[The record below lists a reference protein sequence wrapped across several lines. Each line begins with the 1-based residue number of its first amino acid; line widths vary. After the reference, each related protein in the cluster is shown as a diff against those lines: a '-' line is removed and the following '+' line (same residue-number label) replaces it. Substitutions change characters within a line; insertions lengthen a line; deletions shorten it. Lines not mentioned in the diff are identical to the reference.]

1 MQMKKRAWVT
11 LLAVLS
17 LAAAVNIIAWNS
29 RAFCD
34 FYVDHIFPVWV
45 NTYGRL
51 TGVWTFSVGEIM
63 IAMGVALTAAAVLLG
78 IFAVIFLLL
87 VRDSGLS
94 AKMKKV
100 CRVFYRTFARIA
112 VAVFVVMTLNCFVLY
127 HCSTFGEKYLSGMTE
142 DYTLGELILL
152 RDYVV
157 GRCNELAKLVERDEN
172 GNVVYYGDM
181 EQTAIEAMQA
191 LGEEYEQLAGYY
203 PRPKEIRA
211 SEFLSQQKMQGY
223 YFPFSMEANYNSVMH
238 IMNKPSTMC
247 HELAH
252 VKGFIYEDEANL
264 IGYLACVNSDDVMF
278 QYSGYLSVLNYI
290 DNDFYQSINKN
301 KEVYASHTKISG
313 QVKKDNVFLTQEAW
327 KQVEQKQVI
336 KTETVAKASDTF
348 VQTTLV
354 LNGVEDG
361 KLSYCRVVGLLL
373 QYYEDNELLLPEEDY
388 LVKGE

>member
-1 MQMKKRAWVT
+1 MKKRAWGT
-11 LLAVLS
+11 LIAVLS
-17 LAAAVNIIAWNS
+17 VAVAVNIAAWNS

-34 FYVDHIFPVWV
+34 FYVDHIFPIWV

-51 TGVWTFSVGEIM
+51 TGYWPFSIGEIM
-63 IAMGVALTAAAVLLG
+63 IAMGAALTAAAVLLG

-94 AKMKKV
+94 VKMKKV
-100 CRVFYRTFARIA
+100 CHVFYRIFVRIA

-127 HCSTFGEKYLSGMTE
+127 HCSTFGEKYLTGETQE
-142 DYTLGELILL
+142 YTLDELILL
-152 RDYVV
+152 RNHVV
-157 GRCNELAKLVERDEN
+157 TKCNELAALVERDAD
-172 GNVVYYGDM
+172 GNILYYGDM
-181 EQTAIEAMQA
+181 EQTAVEAMQS
-191 LGEEYEQLAGYY
+191 LGKEYEQLAGYY
-203 PRPKEIRA
+203 PRPKEISA

-264 IGYLACVNSDDVMF
+264 IGYLACVNSEDVTF

-290 DNDFYQSINKN
+290 DNDFYQSINHN
-301 KEVYASHTKISG
+301 KELYASHVKISK
-313 QVKKDNVFLTQEAW
+313 QVKQDNVFLTQEAW
-327 KQVEQKQVI
+327 KQVEEKTVV

-361 KLSYCRVVGLLL
+361 KMSYCRVVGLLL
-373 QYYEDNELLLPEEDY
+373 QYYEDDELLLPEEEY
-388 LVKGE
+388 LVKGD

>member
-1 MQMKKRAWVT
+1 MKKRAWVT
-11 LLAVLS
+11 LCAVLS
-17 LAAAVNIIAWNS
+17 AALAVNIIAWNS
-29 RAFCD
+29 REFCD
-34 FYVDHIFPVWV
+34 FYVDHIFPIWV

-51 TGVWTFSVGEIM
+51 TGVWPFSVGEIM

-87 VRDSGLS
+87 VKDGGLGTE
-94 AKMKKV
+94 MKKT
-100 CRVFYRTFARIA
+100 CRIFYRIFTRIA
-112 VAVFVVMTLNCFVLY
+112 VAVFVIMTLNCFVLY
-127 HCSTFGEKYLSGMTE
+127 HCSTFGEKYLSGVTE
-142 DYTLGELILL
+142 NYTLEELTML
-152 RDYVV
+152 RDHVV
-157 GRCNELAKLVERDEN
+157 AKCNELSKQVERDEN
-172 GNVVYYGDM
+172 GNVIYNGDM
-181 EQTAIEAMQA
+181 EQTAIEAMQS

-203 PRPKEIRA
+203 PRPKEIGA

-264 IGYLACVNSDDVMF
+264 IGYLACVNSEDIVF

-301 KEVYASHTKISG
+301 KELYASHTRISK
-313 QVKKDNVFLTQEAW
+313 QVKQDNVFLTQEAW
-327 KQVEQKQVI
+327 KQVEENQVI

-361 KLSYCRVVGLLL
+361 KLSYCRVVGLML
-373 QYYEDNELLLPEEDY
+373 QYYEDSELFVPQEEY
-388 LVKGE
+388 LVKSE

>member
-1 MQMKKRAWVT
+1 MKKRAWVT
-11 LLAVLS
+11 LCAVLS
-17 LAAAVNIIAWNS
+17 AALAVNIIAWNS
-29 RAFCD
+29 REFCD
-34 FYVDHIFPVWV
+34 FYVDHIFPIWV

-51 TGVWTFSVGEIM
+51 TGVWPFSVGEIM
-63 IAMGVALTAAAVLLG
+63 IAMGVALTAVAVLLG

-87 VRDSGLS
+87 VKDGGLGT
-94 AKMKKV
+94 KMKKT
-100 CRVFYRTFARIA
+100 CRIFYRIFTRIA
-112 VAVFVVMTLNCFVLY
+112 VAVFVIMTLNCFVLY
-127 HCSTFGEKYLSGMTE
+127 HCSTFGEKYLSGVTE
-142 DYTLGELILL
+142 NYTLEELTML
-152 RDYVV
+152 RDHVV
-157 GRCNELAKLVERDEN
+157 AKCNELSKQVERDEN
-172 GNVVYYGDM
+172 GNVIYSGDM
-181 EQTAIEAMQA
+181 EQTAIEAMQS
-191 LGEEYEQLAGYY
+191 LGEEYAQLAGYY
-203 PRPKEIRA
+203 PRPKEIGA

-264 IGYLACVNSDDVMF
+264 IGYLACVNSEDIVF

-301 KEVYASHTKISG
+301 KELYASHTRISK
-313 QVKKDNVFLTQEAW
+313 QVKQDNVFLTQEAW
-327 KQVEQKQVI
+327 KQVEEKQVI

-361 KLSYCRVVGLLL
+361 KLSYCRVVGLML
-373 QYYEDNELLLPEEDY
+373 QYYEDSELFVPQEEY
-388 LVKGE
+388 LVKSE

>member
-1 MQMKKRAWVT
+1 MKKRAWVT
-11 LLAVLS
+11 LCAVLS
-17 LAAAVNIIAWNS
+17 AALAVNIIAWNS
-29 RAFCD
+29 REFCD
-34 FYVDHIFPVWV
+34 FYVDHIFPIWV

-51 TGVWTFSVGEIM
+51 TGVWPFSVGEIM

-87 VRDSGLS
+87 VKDGGLGT
-94 AKMKKV
+94 KMKKT
-100 CRVFYRTFARIA
+100 CRIFYRIFTRIA
-112 VAVFVVMTLNCFVLY
+112 VAVFVIMTLNCFVLY
-127 HCSTFGEKYLSGMTE
+127 HCSTFGEKYLSGVTE
-142 DYTLGELILL
+142 NYTLEELTML
-152 RDYVV
+152 RDHVV
-157 GRCNELAKLVERDEN
+157 AKCNELSKQVERDEN
-172 GNVVYYGDM
+172 GNVIYNGDM
-181 EQTAIEAMQA
+181 EQTAIEAMQS

-203 PRPKEIRA
+203 PRPKEIGA
-211 SEFLSQQKMQGY
+211 SEFLSQQKMLGY

-264 IGYLACVNSDDVMF
+264 IGYLACVNSEDIVF

-301 KEVYASHTKISG
+301 KELYASHTKISK
-313 QVKKDNVFLTQEAW
+313 QVKQDNVFLTQEAW
-327 KQVEQKQVI
+327 KQVEENQVI

-361 KLSYCRVVGLLL
+361 KLSYCRVVGLML
-373 QYYEDNELLLPEEDY
+373 QYYEDSELFVPQEEY
-388 LVKGE
+388 LVKSE